1 MVGGTLLQ
9 RRYSIA
15 AGSGIPS
22 PGFRSVDFALVS
34 NREGSVLIAELVVL
48 RVAGRHHPAEMVRG
62 VVGW

>member
-1 MVGGTLLQ
+1 MVGGTILQ
-9 RRYSIA
+9 RRYSVA

-22 PGFRSVDFALVS
+22 PGLRSDDFTLVG

-48 RVAGRHHPAEMVRG
+48 RVAGRHHPADMVRG